1 MAVPAHILMFEND
14 NNPYYDISSSDRT
27 TLSPTYEEVEIPA
40 NTLIFYGDNKD
51 MQFTIQ
57 PDLSS
62 ESLKAAVQGAD
73 KDLYVTNS
81 VTNVKTKNL
90 STAILY
96 SILML

>member
-1 MAVPAHILMFEND
+1 M
-14 NNPYYDISSSDRT
+14 S
-27 TLSPTYEEVEIPA
+27 A

-81 VTNVKTKNL
+81 VTNVKTKKPINGYTVL
-90 STAILY
+90 NINA
-96 SILML
+96 